1 MTVGQGSLQAVVM
14 AAGKGSRMTDLTC
27 TKAKCLLPVAGM
39 PMVWWP
45 LNMLQNNGFTE
56 AIVIVPDSAKSE
68 VLRIPE
74 RCGLSLRLD
83 VVGISDMED
92 LGTADS
98 LRLVADKL
106 TGADVLVVSGDL
118 VMEESLRG
126 LVDLHRMK
134 GAALTSLL
142 AR

>member
-1 MTVGQGSLQAVVM
+1 MQNIHPWNEVM
-14 AAGKGSRMTDLTC
+14 KL
-27 TKAKCLLPVAGM
+27 
-39 PMVWWP
+39 
-45 LNMLQNNGFTE
+45 
-56 AIVIVPDSAKSE
+56 
-68 VLRIPE
+68 PE
-74 RCGLSLRLD
+74 RCGLSLRLE
-83 VVGISDMED
+83 VVGISGQEDM
-92 LGTADS
+92 GTADS

-142 AR
+142 ARSVIIQKKILLKTFYWTLLHEKNVEEGTISI